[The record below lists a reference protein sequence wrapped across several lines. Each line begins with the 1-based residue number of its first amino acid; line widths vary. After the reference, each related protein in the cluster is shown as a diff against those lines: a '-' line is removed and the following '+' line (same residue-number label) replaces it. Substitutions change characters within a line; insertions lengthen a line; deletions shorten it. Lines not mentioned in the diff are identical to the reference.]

1 MCEELKINSSGGTGE
16 AENQAENGHDNHLLS
31 PPASHEER
39 EEMFSWKDEIAS
51 NFRLW
56 IENLQEIPS
65 VSIRSEEPD
74 LYSFY
79 EQLCILRSE
88 FRKNSRRSHETF
100 NQFGDHLEEFQV
112 VLDSL
117 AKRLERIGT
126 EQDSTESL
134 ARQGLF
140 VQMVELFE
148 RLWWLGAKLKEN
160 GATSQRDRTVFGLN
174 FSERIKGLFA
184 GRQKPPGGIP
194 DSIREGF
201 SLILSHF
208 EEFLACEGV
217 TRIKTTGMAFD
228 PTVMMALGTVE
239 TDACPPNTIFEE
251 ISGGYRYGEHI
262 LKLAKVTVTT
272 RKEP

>member
-1 MCEELKINSSGGTGE
+1 MCEELKINPSGGAGE
-16 AENQAENGHDNHLLS
+16 AKNQAENVQDDHLLA
-31 PPASHEER
+31 PPASHEQR
-39 EEMFSWKDEIAS
+39 EETFSWKDEIAG

-56 IENLQEIPS
+56 IENLEKMPS
-65 VSIRSEEPD
+65 VSVRSEEPD

-100 NQFGDHLEEFQV
+100 NQFAEHLEEFQV
-112 VLDSL
+112 VIDSL

-126 EQDSTESL
+126 EQDSTEFL

-148 RLWWLGAKLKEN
+148 RLWWLGEKLKEN

-174 FSERIKGLFA
+174 FLERIKGLFA

-194 DSIREGF
+194 DSIREGYF
-201 SLILSHF
+201 LILSHF
-208 EEFLACEGV
+208 EEFLTSEGV
-217 TRIKTTGMAFD
+217 TRIKATGMAFD
-228 PTVMMALGTVE
+228 PTVMIALGTVE

-262 LKLAKVTVTT
+262 LKLAKVTVTK